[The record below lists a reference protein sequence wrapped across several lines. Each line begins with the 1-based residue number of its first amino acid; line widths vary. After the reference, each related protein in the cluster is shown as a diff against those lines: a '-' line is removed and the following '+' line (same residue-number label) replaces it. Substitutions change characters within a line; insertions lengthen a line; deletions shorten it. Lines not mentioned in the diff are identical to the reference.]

1 MKRLKRKL
9 SSLVLRVKRW
19 LIEKLGGQLCSRSCD
34 LFTSRIE
41 VVERLLPNPKR
52 LRSNIVLFGKPMS
65 FGHDQEEIR
74 RQMAKRMVKT
84 LMESGDLEVKTNY
97 DPIRQE
103 TTYMGELLVFPMSKE
118 EME

>member
-1 MKRLKRKL
+1 MKRLRRKL
-9 SSLVLRVKRW
+9 RSLVLRAKRW
-19 LIEKLGGQLCSRSCD
+19 LIEKLGGQFCSRSCD
-34 LFTSRIE
+34 LFASRIE
-41 VVERLLPNPKR
+41 VVERLLPKPKR

-74 RQMAKRMVKT
+74 RQMAKSMVKT
-84 LMESGDLEVKTNY
+84 LMESGGLVVKTNY

>member
-19 LIEKLGGQLCSRSCD
+19 LIEKLGGQYC
-34 LFTSRIE
+34 
-41 VVERLLPNPKR
+41 VPKPER

-84 LMESGDLEVKTNY
+84 LMESGDLVVKTNY
-97 DPIRQE
+97 DPIWQE
-103 TTYMGELLVFPMSKE
+103 TTYMGELLVFPMGE
-118 EME
+118 ETSE